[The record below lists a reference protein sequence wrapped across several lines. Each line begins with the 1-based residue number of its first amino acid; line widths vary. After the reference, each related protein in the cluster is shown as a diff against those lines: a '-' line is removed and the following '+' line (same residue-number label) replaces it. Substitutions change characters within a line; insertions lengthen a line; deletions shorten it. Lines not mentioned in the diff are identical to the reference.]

1 MARPRQYAT
10 AADKQAAYR
19 QRWATRSI
27 RLEKETDETIKRVAT
42 AYDVTPNEVIASMLK
57 FALLNRNWMQVGLF
71 GKPLTTLADIRE
83 AERVARLRGEA

>member
-1 MARPRQYAT
+1 
-10 AADKQAAYR
+10 
-19 QRWATRSI
+19 
-27 RLEKETDETIKRVAT
+27 
-42 AYDVTPNEVIASMLK
+42 MLK